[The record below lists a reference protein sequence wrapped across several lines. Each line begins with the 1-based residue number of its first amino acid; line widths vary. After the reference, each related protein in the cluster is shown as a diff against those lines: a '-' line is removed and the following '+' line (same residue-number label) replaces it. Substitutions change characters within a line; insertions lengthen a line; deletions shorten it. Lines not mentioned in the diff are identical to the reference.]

1 MSNVGT
7 YEIKFYVTLIY
18 GSMRV
23 ARTCRDI
30 GILMRMRTD
39 ISFIFH
45 TINAELFGEFIVLMT
60 IESLVIFVTKYL
72 C

>member
-18 GSMRV
+18 GCMRV
-23 ARTCRDI
+23 ATTCRDI

-45 TINAELFGEFIVLMT
+45 TINAEVFGFIVLMT